1 MIDFIKDIFGFAK
14 DSRGLVKDVQDEK
27 SKARGIKNR
36 ILGEVEFNMD
46 LIFDHYLDKNVPVE
60 KVIEKLK
67 VEQLAK
73 AIDDGFDFKKMKKGK
88 IDLEMTGDNPF
99 LKKYTGYDCEAL
111 LRKIRHHIEQVKLL
125 PELYNLHDE
134 KKVNA
139 GQRLENLGKRYILFT
154 RFLKSGT

>member
-1 MIDFIKDIFGFAK
+1 MIEFIRDLFGFAK

-27 SKARGIKNR
+27 SKTRGVKNR
-36 ILGEVEFNMD
+36 ILSEIEFNID
-46 LIFDHYLDKNVPVE
+46 LIFDHYLQKEVPVE

-67 VEQLAK
+67 IDQLAK

-99 LKKYTGYDCEAL
+99 LKKYIGYDCESYM
-111 LRKIRHHIEQVKLL
+111 RKIRHHIEQIKLL
-125 PELYNLHDE
+125 PELYNLADE

-139 GQRLENLGKRYILFT
+139 KQRLENLGKRYILFT
-154 RFLKSGT
+154 RYLKSGT